1 MSLTEIALIV
11 GLLAHSLAAMVLV
24 LRVSHWLNQTLA
36 RQDERI
42 RNLEQQVNNDIT
54 GRKAVGE
61 MRTDIATIKAQI
73 IDMRDDIRNLANQ
86 RSSS

>member
-1 MSLTEIALIV
+1 MTLTEIALV
-11 GLLAHSLAAMVLV
+11 AGLIMHSLAAMVAV

-42 RNLEQQVNNDIT
+42 RNLEHQVNNDVT

-61 MRTDIATIKAQI
+61 MRTDIASIKAQI
-73 IDMRDDIRNLANQ
+73 TDIREDIRNIVNTNH
-86 RSSS
+86 RR